1 MKKQI
6 SISVLVAA
14 ISLGTMAG
22 EELTGGHGSEDHEAH
37 ASSSPPAG
45 HESAAHGE
53 SLASKATNPVGD
65 MIQVQNQ
72 FQYSGNVYNM
82 DGYTQ
87 VGIVQP
93 VIPVDLPFKWM
104 PKMITRTTV
113 PYIRS
118 PDLPGVGTQS
128 GLGDT
133 VLLAFGLPEFGLK
146 GQMIGFGPALS
157 FPTAT
162 EDELGSEQ
170 WSAGPAMV
178 YVDLRTKGQMTGF
191 MFYGLW
197 NFAGE
202 DDRENVAQ
210 FNIQPIFNK
219 FFPGGWYAGIQDVP
233 WTYNDTTDKWTLPI
247 GARLGK
253 VVHFGKQAVNIFGAA
268 YYNPVDD
275 NPGAAEWTAKLSV
288 SFLFPE

>member
-6 SISVLVAA
+6 SISVLAAA
-14 ISLGTMAG
+14 ISLGAMAS
-22 EELTGGHGSEDHEAH
+22 EEPATTLSGPGTEDHASSNSPEGHGSDVHH
-37 ASSSPPAG
+37 
-45 HESAAHGE
+45 E
-53 SLASKATNPVGD
+53 SLASKATNPIGD

-72 FQYSGNVYNM
+72 FQYSGNVYDM
-82 DGYTQ
+82 DGHTS
-87 VGIVQP
+87 VGIIQP
-93 VIPVDLPFKWM
+93 VIPVDLPFKFM

-128 GLGDT
+128 GIGDT
-133 VLLAFGLPEFGLK
+133 VSLFFGLPELGLK
-146 GQMIGFGPALS
+146 GQMFGFGPALS
-157 FPTAT
+157 MPTAT

-170 WSAGPAMV
+170 WSAGPAAV
-178 YVDLRTKGQMTGF
+178 YVNMKTKGQMSGV

-210 FNIQPIFNK
+210 LNIQPIFNK
-219 FFPGGWYAGIQDVP
+219 FLPGGWYVGLQDVP

-247 GARLGK
+247 GPRVGK
-253 VVHFGKQAVNIFGAA
+253 VVHFGKQATNIFGAA

-275 NPGAAEWTAKLSV
+275 NPGVPEWTLKV
-288 SFLFPE
+288 SFSLLFPK